1 MEEWI
6 KKMLGGGGC
15 VCIMK
20 YYSAIKVNETLSLV
34 AMWMDLD
41 MIILSE
47 VSQAGTD
54 ITRYHL

>member
-1 MEEWI
+1 
-6 KKMLGGGGC
+6 
-15 VCIMK
+15 MK
-20 YYSAIKVNETLSLV
+20 YYPAIKVNETLSLV
-34 AMWMDLD
+34 AMWIDLD

>member
-1 MEEWI
+1 M
-6 KKMLGGGGC
+6 
-15 VCIMK
+15 CIMK
-20 YYSAIKVNETLSLV
+20 YYPAIKVNETLSLV
-34 AMWMDLD
+34 AMWIDLD